1 MYVRTTS
8 SRVHK
13 NAELVPD
20 SAGIRMYVRTTRQV
34 RVDSEFLVMYLT
46 SLAEDFSGECREG
59 VGVVCARSAH
69 QSVARRALAHRWA
82 QWGASGVPV
91 FEGANKPALI
101 RNVQRACCS
110 SMYVTIFVT
119 LTAITCMFT

>member
-69 QSVARRALAHRWA
+69 QSVARRALACFIGGH
-82 QWGASGVPV
+82 SGVPV
-91 FEGANKPALI
+91 VFLFL
-101 RNVQRACCS
+101 RAR
-110 SMYVTIFVT
+110 INRR
-119 LTAITCMFT
+119 